1 MGRSLESVGSQD
13 AAMASPPRS
22 KNNSG
27 ESSDNGPGLVLTKPE
42 LCYEKETLLQLSKS
56 PLCRATPER
65 WSELV
70 ADLPG
75 VVRRA
80 DRAGPTSKLILR
92 EMEEIR
98 RQEAAPKFQ

>member
-1 MGRSLESVGSQD
+1 MKTG
-13 AAMASPPRS
+13 ARS
-22 KNNSG
+22 KNCSG
-27 ESSDNGPGLVLTKPE
+27 ESSGSSLVEEDDGPQLILVKPE
-42 LCYEKETLLQLSKS
+42 LSYEKAELMQLAKS

>member
-1 MGRSLESVGSQD
+1 
-13 AAMASPPRS
+13 
-22 KNNSG
+22 
-27 ESSDNGPGLVLTKPE
+27 VLIKPE
-42 LCYEKETLLQLSKS
+42 LSYEKETLLELSKS
-56 PLCRATPER
+56 PLCRVTPER
-65 WSELV
+65 WTELV

>member
-1 MGRSLESVGSQD
+1 
-13 AAMASPPRS
+13 
-22 KNNSG
+22 
-27 ESSDNGPGLVLTKPE
+27 LTKPE